1 MDDRTLRNPHDRFF
15 YFSFSEVDVARAC
28 LLKLMPAGD
37 AKCIDLSTLRLA
49 EGVFINSDLRRSH
62 SDLIY
67 TCRLRSDSSG
77 EKPSHDADEALIFFL
92 FEHKSYADPH
102 TIAQVLGYVTQVLQ
116 RRLRDG
122 QKPCCV
128 IPIVV
133 YHGEKPWDVATTMTE
148 FIPVPEPLAKY
159 IPQLSYILFD
169 VYRANDDD
177 FRDQS
182 FLHAALLVLK
192 YVRSNDLIRQVGP
205 ILELLKLIPNE
216 IRELNRLEA
225 VLVYI
230 LTAATKLSKD
240 DLTNAL
246 EQTFPQQGT
255 ALMSTIAEQL
265 INQGITLGINQ
276 GISQGIETGLKK
288 GTLIGTIRTY
298 QSILGPVQSEAE
310 LKGQPLEQ
318 LEDLAKQVQE
328 QVRQRLNRQ

>member
-1 MDDRTLRNPHDRFF
+1 MST
-15 YFSFSEVDVARAC
+15 
-28 LLKLMPAGD
+28 
-37 AKCIDLSTLRLA
+37 AKR
-49 EGVFINSDLRRSH
+49 
-62 SDLIY
+62 
-67 TCRLRSDSSG
+67 
-77 EKPSHDADEALIFFL
+77 
-92 FEHKSYADPH
+92 
-102 TIAQVLGYVTQVLQ
+102 
-116 RRLRDG
+116 
-122 QKPCCV
+122 
-128 IPIVV
+128 
-133 YHGEKPWDVATTMTE
+133 
-148 FIPVPEPLAKY
+148 
-159 IPQLSYILFD
+159 LSYILFD
-169 VYRANDDD
+169 VHRANDDD

-216 IRELNRLEA
+216 IRELSRLEP

-276 GISQGIETGLKK
+276 GIETGLKK
-288 GTLIGTIRTY
+288 GALIGTIRTY